1 MQSTLGRLQG
11 MFQRCAHSLEF
22 SLQKR
27 PTMLTRLCRK
37 CRDMYAPVAT
47 RKYAGHCCD
56 KVATKD
62 ITVDVNMQRGVCI
75 HVQVLVDKLKNG
87 GRLIIPVGEQNAV
100 QVQSCA
106 HLHQPFG
113 RLCASTAWWL
123 QHLLMLGYSLCRY
136 LSC

>member
-1 MQSTLGRLQG
+1 
-11 MFQRCAHSLEF
+11 
-22 SLQKR
+22 
-27 PTMLTRLCRK
+27 MLTRLCQK
-37 CRDMYAPVAT
+37 CRNMYAPVAAK
-47 RKYAGHCCD
+47 KYAAHCCD
-56 KVATKD
+56 KMATKD
-62 ITVDVNMQRGVCI
+62 ITMDVRMQQGEGS

-113 RLCASTAWWL
+113 RLYANAAWWL
-123 QHLLMLGYSLCRY
+123 QHLHKLGKLLCRY